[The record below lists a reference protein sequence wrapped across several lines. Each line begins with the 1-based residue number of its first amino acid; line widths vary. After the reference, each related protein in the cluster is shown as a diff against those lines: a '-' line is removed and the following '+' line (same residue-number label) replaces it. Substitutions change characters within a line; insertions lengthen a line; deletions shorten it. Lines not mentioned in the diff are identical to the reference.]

1 MALAGAFI
9 GGAKGRL
16 LPASVP
22 FRFFGAAVAF
32 HLLAWLALAAGAAQ
46 FPGFAGGPGW
56 PLAALH
62 LVTLGVLAMTAMGAG
77 AQLLPVATRQSAP
90 GARALLIVWWLFVP
104 SVLAVALGMGL
115 PRPAWLLAGAAGAAL
130 ALGAWALLVARHLL
144 GARGMPGVVLHGWG
158 ALAALAAALV
168 SALAVVAAWNGF
180 ELPALAAWLA
190 LHRLLAPFG
199 FMGLLALGLAYI
211 LVPMFALA
219 HGPAERQQLAAGG
232 AALAALLAAS
242 LAAFGVAPLALRLAA
257 WTFGAVAVALHLR
270 LMVGALR
277 SGMRR
282 ELGRSFVLVKAG
294 WTALAASLLLALP
307 LALEVPQPWLAPLFG
322 LLVVGGWLLSFL
334 LGMLERIAPFLAAMH
349 GSGGRRGLTPSAL
362 THEGALRLHLGCHFG
377 ALALLALAQATG
389 LAALALAGATVGALG
404 AVAFGF
410 FFVTLLKRLRAGAA

>member
-22 FRFFGAAVAF
+22 FRFFGAAVGF
-32 HLLAWLALAAGAAQ
+32 HLLAWMALAAGAAQ
-46 FPGFAGGPGW
+46 WPGFEGGPGW

-77 AQLLPVATRQSAP
+77 AQLLPVATRQQAP
-90 GARALLIVWWLFVP
+90 GARALVALWWLYVP
-104 SVLAVALGMGL
+104 SVAAVALGMGL
-115 PRPAWLLAGAAGAAL
+115 PRPGWLLGGAIGATL
-130 ALGAWALLVARHLL
+130 ALGGWALLVARHLL
-144 GARGMPGVVLHGWG
+144 DARGMPGVVLHGWG
-158 ALAALAAALV
+158 ALAALV
-168 SALAVVAAWNGF
+168 GALAGALALAFAWNGF
-180 ELPALAAWLA
+180 EVPAPAAWLA

-219 HGPAERQQLAAGG
+219 HSPSERQQLQAGA

-242 LAAFGVAPLALRLAA
+242 LAAFGVAPLLLRLGA
-257 WTFGAVAVALHLR
+257 WACGGVAVALHLR
-270 LMVGALR
+270 LMAAALK

-294 WTALAASLLLALP
+294 WAALAAALLLALP
-307 LALEVPQPWLAPLFG
+307 LALEAGAPPLVPLFG
-322 LLVVGGWLLSFL
+322 LLVVGGWLLTFL
-334 LGMLERIAPFLAAMH
+334 LGMLERIVPFLAAMH

-362 THEGALRLHLGCHFG
+362 THEGALRLHLGCHFA
-377 ALALLALAQATG
+377 ALALLALSLVSG
-389 LAALALAGATVGALG
+389 RPVLALAGAACGALG
-404 AVAFGF
+404 AAAFAF
-410 FFVTLLKRLRAGAA
+410 FFVTVLKRQRTGAA

>member
-16 LPASVP
+16 LPMAVP
-22 FRFFGAAVAF
+22 FRFFGAAVTF

-62 LVTLGVLAMTAMGAG
+62 LLTLGVLAMTAMGAG
-77 AQLLPVATRQSAP
+77 AQLLPVATRQPAP
-90 GARALLIVWWLFVP
+90 GGRALVALWWLYVP
-104 SVLAVALGMGL
+104 SVAAVALGMGW
-115 PRPAWLLAGAAGAAL
+115 PQPAWLMAGAAGAAL
-130 ALGAWALLVARHLL
+130 ALVGWGVLIARHLV

-158 ALAALAAALV
+158 SLAALAAALAG
-168 SALAVVAAWNGF
+168 ALVVVAAWNGF
-180 ELPALAAWLA
+180 EVPAAGMWLA

-219 HGPAERQQLAAGG
+219 HGPAERRQLAAGG
-232 AALAALLAAS
+232 AALAALALAS
-242 LAAFGVAPLALRLAA
+242 AAEFGFAPAVLRGAAWACGVA
-257 WTFGAVAVALHLR
+257 AVVLHLR
-270 LMVGALR
+270 LMASALR

-294 WTALAASLLLALP
+294 WGALVLALLLALP
-307 LALEVPQPWLAPLFG
+307 LAAGRTAPILAPLFG
-322 LLVVGGWLLSFL
+322 LVVLGGWLLSFL
-334 LGMLERIAPFLAAMH
+334 LGMLERIVPFLAAMH

-362 THEGALRLHLGCHFG
+362 THEGALRWHLGCHFG
-377 ALALLALAQATG
+377 ALALLALSLATG
-389 LAALALAGATVGALG
+389 SAALALAGAVVGAVG
-404 AVAFGF
+404 AAAFGA
-410 FFVTLLKRLRAGAA
+410 FFVVLLRRLRAAAA